1 MKPGAK
7 PKRHRFR
14 TVHIVGALVLI
25 AIAFML
31 RLASQGLPT
40 SWVDA
45 LADAASTDRFALELE
60 GVSVSLL
67 RAELD
72 VRRVRIYPKGV
83 VHEAILELQDAL
95 FALRPR
101 RGEHPLAWI
110 RSVRIG
116 RLALPSSGLDDGA
129 AATES
134 FTPSGP
140 VGAALA
146 PPGAQGLSIG
156 PILLNCAAIEAFG
169 MVVSDVALSASATND
184 TIRLADISASLPAR
198 GLSTQKIVGH
208 LEFDFVKQSLAGEA
222 QGRLDAAR
230 LVPMFRAIDLPGLA
244 SEIAY
249 LAFPGVPPEIQLSL
263 DYRPADAVR
272 DLRVGV
278 KAGYCT
284 YNGVPLTSASALVRA
299 SGTGHWS
306 AVAIAPLHVRRPE
319 GEARGG
325 LSIDFDQNTLAF
337 EADSTVDPLHL
348 LRLIRVTSHTVHLP
362 LGFDNPTRVTASGV
376 FDLSKDP
383 RKTDIAGEVRSPCVT
398 AQGVQ
403 FVAASARAH
412 LRDDVWSVTDIAA
425 QVYGGR
431 LDATAAFTPHLQPPV
446 SFGFTCE
453 GRFSGLRH
461 AEWAALLGPPV
472 NAAESPGT
480 LALAFAV
487 RGTLPPAEDDIL
499 KDVSGAGRIEMKAV
513 RLFTIP
519 LFAGLTGLLA
529 DSIPGV
535 DFVLSQDDLEADWK
549 YAGERLDIE
558 DLRISGNV
566 FSASAS
572 GSAGID
578 GQVDLLL
585 KGHLLNRGTW
595 LGQGLYYA
603 LFPISKMLEFRATG
617 PWTAPVWTPVN
628 LPGGKTPD
636 PKP

>member
-14 TVHIVGALVLI
+14 TIHIVGALVFI

-40 SWVDA
+40 PWVDA

-72 VRRVRIYPKGV
+72 VSRVRIYPKGV

-95 FALRPR
+95 VALRPR
-101 RGEHPLAWI
+101 RGEHPLSWI
-110 RSVRIG
+110 RSIRIG
-116 RLALPSSGLDDGA
+116 RLVLPSSSLDDGA
-129 AATES
+129 DATAS
-134 FTPSGP
+134 FAISRPTSTS
-140 VGAALA
+140 LA
-146 PPGAQGLSIG
+146 PPLAQNRFIG
-156 PILLNCAAIEAFG
+156 PILLNCATVEAFG
-169 MVVSDVALSASATND
+169 MVVNDVAMSASATND
-184 TIRLADISASLPAR
+184 TIRLADIRASLPGR
-198 GLSTQKIVGH
+198 GPHTQKVMGR
-208 LEFDFVKQSLAGEA
+208 LDFDIARKSLAAEA
-222 QGRLDAAR
+222 EGRLDATR
-230 LVPMFRAIDLPGLA
+230 LVPMFHAIALPGLA
-244 SEIAY
+244 SEIARIT
-249 LAFPGVPPEIQLSL
+249 FPGVPPEIQLNL

-272 DLRVGV
+272 DLRIDV

-284 YNGVPLTSASALVRA
+284 YNDVPLTSASALVRA

-306 AVAIAPLHVRRPE
+306 AVAIAPLEIQRPE
-319 GEARGG
+319 GGGRGG
-325 LSIDFDQNTLAF
+325 LSIDLDQNTLAF

-348 LRLIRVTSHTVHLP
+348 LRLIRVTSQPIQLP

-376 FDLSKDP
+376 FDFSVDP
-383 RKTDIAGEVRSPCVT
+383 RQTDIAGEVRSPCVT

-403 FVAASARAH
+403 FMAASAHGH
-412 LRDDVWSVTDIAA
+412 LRDDVWAVTNIAA

-431 LDATAAFTPHLQPPV
+431 LVATAAFTPHLQKPV
-446 SFGFTCE
+446 SFGFTGE

-461 AEWAALLGPPV
+461 AEWAALLGPV
-472 NAAESPGT
+472 ENAADSPGT
-480 LALAFAV
+480 LDLSFSI
-487 RGTLPPAEDDIL
+487 RGELPPAEGDVL
-499 KDVSGAGRIEMKAV
+499 KSVSGGGRIEMKAV
-513 RLFTIP
+513 RLFTIQ

-535 DFVLSQDDLEADWK
+535 DFVLSQDDLEADWA
-549 YAGERLDIE
+549 YADERLDIE
-558 DLRISGNV
+558 DLRISGNL

-572 GSAGID
+572 GSAGTG

-617 PWTAPVWTPVN
+617 PWTNPTWKPVN
-628 LPGGKTPD
+628 LPGGGLPD
-636 PKP
+636 RKP